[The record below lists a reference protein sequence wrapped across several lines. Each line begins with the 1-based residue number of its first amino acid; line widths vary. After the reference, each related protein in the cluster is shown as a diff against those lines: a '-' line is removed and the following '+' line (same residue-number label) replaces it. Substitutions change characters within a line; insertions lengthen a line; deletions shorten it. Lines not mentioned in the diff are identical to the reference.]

1 MAKKIGTLG
10 GNFLEGSSTSD
21 RIYGD
26 SAGLISSRTMGRDQ
40 IQRRGLSLRRR
51 LDLERIRPGRSG

>member
-26 SAGLISSRTMGRDQ
+26 SGGLISSRTMGRDQ
-40 IQRRGLSLRRR
+40 IHSYNGADFLTATPR
-51 LDLERIRPGRSG
+51 L